1 MQVTPFSL
9 RRWASTI
16 KFKIVLMVVS
26 TCVLS
31 AAGTAG
37 LVLAASQQHMATL
50 LRNRAADDRERT
62 AALLTSKVSLLKE
75 ALSAVVQGM
84 PAALWSSPAAMA
96 DLLQARSV
104 LNVLFTSVFAAA
116 PDGRMLARIDKGLPT
131 AELPNV
137 ADRDYFKDAL
147 KSDQPVVSRALLG
160 KISKTPLIIIAVPA
174 LDAEGRAIGVLAGS
188 LALQSAALFQAV
200 HTGARNP
207 QIRDL
212 VIDRAGTILSHPD
225 ASRVM
230 GRAEDEPG
238 LGPTIRAWIEAGS
251 PINTEGTASL
261 EQGFLVSTAGIALTD
276 WIHVRLTPTAVT
288 FQPMAAAR
296 VTAWRA
302 AAAVGVLAGLLAGL
316 LAYRMTQ
323 PISRLKSRAEALL
336 DAGAGA
342 AAADWAAEPGEV
354 GELSRVFQHVV
365 EQRQQQQAE
374 VLALVGQLEAVL
386 DHAEAGISLTRDGR
400 FELVSLNFCHIFGCS
415 KADMTGQPIRLIYPS
430 DEAFQAIVRQARPAI
445 LADGVF
451 NTELQLMRRTGE
463 TFWAR
468 MRGRA
473 IVAGDPSKG
482 TIWTIEDVTAMRTQ
496 REQLAFNASHDPLTG
511 LANRAAFEDALG
523 PATLAAVA
531 APFCALFIDLDRF
544 KQVNDSGGHAAGDA
558 MLCGVAR
565 VIEAH
570 VRKSDLVARLGGD
583 EFAVLLPDCPEAQGL
598 LLAEKLCAAV
608 AAFELRWEGQF
619 FSVGASVGLVRVAG
633 DMASAADVLCA
644 ADAACYAAK
653 KRGRSRVEV
662 HQPSGLGAL
671 TPN

>member
-1 MQVTPFSL
+1 MQVPLFSL

-16 KFKIVLMVVS
+16 KFKIVLMIVS

-37 LVLAASQQHMATL
+37 LVLATSQQQMETL
-50 LRNRAADDRERT
+50 LRDNAADDRERT

-75 ALSAVVQGM
+75 ALTTVVQGM
-84 PAALWSSPAAMA
+84 PVALWSSPAAMA
-96 DLLQARSV
+96 DLLQARPVLSV
-104 LNVLFTSVFAAA
+104 VFNSVFAAA
-116 PDGRMLARIDKGLPT
+116 PDGRMLVRIDKGQPT
-131 AELPNV
+131 ADLPNI

-147 KSDQPVVSRALLG
+147 KSDQPVVSHALRS
-160 KISKTPLIIIAVPA
+160 KISGAPLIVIAVPA
-174 LDAEGRAIGVLAGS
+174 LDDQGRTIGVLAGS
-188 LALQSAALFQAV
+188 LALQSTALFQVV
-200 HTGARNP
+200 HTGSRSP
-207 QIRDL
+207 QSRDL
-212 VIDRAGTILSHPD
+212 VIDRGGTILSHPD

-238 LGPTIRAWIEAGS
+238 LGPTIRAWIDAGS
-251 PINTEGTASL
+251 PIDTEGSATLA
-261 EQGFLVSTAGIALTD
+261 QDYLVSGAGIPLTD
-276 WIHVRLTPTAVT
+276 WIHVRLTPAAVA

-336 DAGAGA
+336 DAGAVPA
-342 AAADWAAEPGEV
+342 PWPAERGEV

-400 FELVSLNFCHIFGCS
+400 FALVSLNFCHIFRCS
-415 KADMTGQPIRLIYPS
+415 KLDMTGQPTRLIYPS

-445 LADGVF
+445 TADGVF
-451 NTELQLMRRTGE
+451 NTELELMRRTGE
-463 TFWAR
+463 TFWAH

-482 TIWTIEDVTAMRTQ
+482 TIWTIEDVTAMRSH
-496 REQLAFNASHDPLTG
+496 REQLAFSASHDALTG
-511 LANRAAFEDALG
+511 LANRAAFEDALD
-523 PATLAAVA
+523 PATRAAAV

-565 VIEAH
+565 AIEAL

-583 EFAVLLPDCPEAQGL
+583 EFAVLLPACPEAQGL
-598 LLAEKLCAAV
+598 AVAEKLCAAV
-608 AAFELRWEGQF
+608 AAFELHWEGQTF
-619 FSVGASVGLVRVAG
+619 TVGASVGLVRVAG
-633 DMASAADVLCA
+633 DLASAADVLRA

-662 HQPSGLGAL
+662 HQPSDLGAL
-671 TPN
+671 TPA

>member
-1 MQVTPFSL
+1 MQVPLFSL

-16 KFKIVLMVVS
+16 KFKIVLMIVS

-37 LVLAASQQHMATL
+37 LVLATSQQQMETL
-50 LRNRAADDRERT
+50 LRDNAADDRERT

-75 ALSAVVQGM
+75 ALSAVVQST
-84 PAALWSSPAAMA
+84 PAALWSSQAAMA
-96 DLLQARSV
+96 DLLQARPV
-104 LNVLFTSVFAAA
+104 LHVLFNSVFAAT
-116 PDGRMLARIDKGLPT
+116 PDGRMLVRIDKGRPT
-131 AELPNV
+131 AELPNI
-137 ADRDYFKDAL
+137 ADRDYFKDVL
-147 KSDQPVVSRALLG
+147 KSDQPVVSRALQG
-160 KISKTPLIIIAVPA
+160 KVSKTPLIVIAVPA

-188 LALQSAALFQAV
+188 LALQSTALFQEV
-200 HTGARNP
+200 HTGSRSP
-207 QIRDL
+207 QSRDL

-225 ASRVM
+225 TSRVM

-251 PINTEGTASL
+251 PIDTEGTATL
-261 EQGFLVSTAGIALTD
+261 AQGYLVSTAGIPLTD
-276 WIHVRLTPTAVT
+276 WIHVRLTPAAVA
-288 FQPMAAAR
+288 FQPMAAAH

-336 DAGAGA
+336 DAGAVPA
-342 AAADWAAEPGEV
+342 PWPAERGEV

-386 DHAEAGISLTRDGR
+386 DHAEAGIALTRDGC
-400 FELVSLNFCHIFGCS
+400 FELVSLNFCHVFRCS
-415 KADMTGQPIRLIYPS
+415 KADMTGQPTRVIYPS
-430 DEAFQAIVRQARPAI
+430 DEAFHALVVGARPAFMV
-445 LADGVF
+445 DGAF
-451 NTELQLMRRTGE
+451 DTELELMRHTGE
-463 TFWAR
+463 TFWAH

-473 IVAGDPSKG
+473 IVAGDLSKG
-482 TIWTIEDVTAMRTQ
+482 TIWTIEDVTAMRAQ
-496 REQLAFNASHDPLTG
+496 REQLAFSATHDPLTG
-511 LANRAAFEDALG
+511 LANRAAFEDVLG
-523 PATLAAVA
+523 PATRAAAA

-565 VIEAH
+565 VIEH
-570 VRKSDLVARLGGD
+570 QVRKSDLVARLGGD
-583 EFAVLLPDCPEAQGL
+583 EFAVLLPDCPAAQGL
-598 LLAEKLCAAV
+598 VVAEKLCAAV
-608 AAFELRWEGQF
+608 SAFVLRWEGQTF
-619 FSVGASVGLVRVAG
+619 AVGASVGMVRVAG
-633 DMASAADVLCA
+633 DLATAADVLRA

-662 HQPSGLGAL
+662 HQSSDLDEL
-671 TPN
+671 TPA